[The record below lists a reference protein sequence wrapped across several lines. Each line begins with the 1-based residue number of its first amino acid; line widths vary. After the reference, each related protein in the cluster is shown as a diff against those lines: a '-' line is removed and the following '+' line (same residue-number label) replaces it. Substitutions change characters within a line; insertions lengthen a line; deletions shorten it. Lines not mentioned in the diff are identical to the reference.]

1 MSTDAIRTAFEAL
14 GSRDVER
21 LVALM
26 HPKMEWRGSADVAA
40 LATASDLTR
49 SRGGP

>member
-26 HPKMEWRGSADVAA
+26 HPKMEWRGRRTWRLWQQPS
-40 LATASDLTR
+40 T
-49 SRGGP
+49 